1 MNFLILFNEKKD
13 RCLSVAVEVA
23 DFFAKKG
30 GKVYMEEAVRGFSEM
45 KIPNAHYFGKELPE
59 ELCAAVVIGGDGTIL
74 RAARLLYGRD
84 IPIVGINLGTV
95 GYLTELEVGECEL
108 LEKLFELRGGIPA
121 GVSLDERMM
130 LSFRVVRGDKTV
142 REGVALNEVILAK
155 GEISRMIDVDLSHDE
170 STVTSYQCDGVI
182 VSTPTGSSAYSL
194 SAGGP
199 IVNQT
204 MECIIVTPIC
214 PHSFNLRPVV
224 FTGDSVL
231 EIRNPSCRENKMF
244 ITVDGRDNTE
254 VVTSDIIRI
263 KKSDMKTKLVRLKD
277 GTFIN
282 TLHRKLGKIN

>member
-1 MNFLILFNEKKD
+1 MSKIVTLITNIKKTIPD
-13 RCLSVAVEVA
+13 EARRAVLDKLKDASCTVQISDSE
-23 DFFAKKG
+23 
-30 GKVYMEEAVRGFSEM
+30 FSPVFDNY
-45 KIPNAHYFGKELPE
+45 PNISRLPSE
-59 ELCAAVVIGGDGTIL
+59 RIFDSSSLIIVMGGDGSMIEASRRSRGT
-74 RAARLLYGRD
+74 D
-84 IPIVGINLGTV
+84 IPIIGINFGRV
-95 GYLTELEVGECEL
+95 GFLAELEISEISL
-108 LEKLFELRGGIPA
+108 LDRALSGDYKTE
-121 GVSLDERMM
+121 ERMM
-130 LSFRVVRGDKTV
+130 LDCEIIRGDDSIKLTYPC
-142 REGVALNEVILAK
+142 LNETVLSN
-155 GEISRMIDVDLSHDE
+155 GPVSRLLDFELYCDGKIVSHYDA
-170 STVTSYQCDGVI
+170 DGVI